1 MTEWMKEQNPSIY
14 CLHETQSRCEGHM
27 ETESEE
33 RKKIFHVNRNQKNTG
48 VLVQS
53 LSYVQF
59 FATP

>member
-1 MTEWMKEQNPSIY
+1 MTEWTKRTKPIY
-14 CLHETQSRCEGHM
+14 IAYMRLSPDVRDTWRL
-27 ETESEE
+27 ESEE
-33 RKKIFHVNRNQKNTG
+33 WKKIFHVNRNQKNTG